1 VSGPGLDAILAELR
15 PALRSC
21 IAALAESLLGQPTIR
36 RKRELRW
43 GAKGSFRVIISGPK
57 QGACCNFESGWKG
70 DPLRLIENERHTDFI
85 GAVKYGC
92 DYVGIAFD
100 RQGTQEDP
108 AARRAREAEQAR
120 QRAERDAGQ
129 EADEGRRI
137 AYARHLWNASGP
149 IHGTAASVYLE
160 ITRAIPR
167 PATGW
172 PDAVVRYHA
181 GTASLIL
188 AGTCAMGEVRFVQRI
203 RLTIDGRKA
212 DGTPKLTSGVMD
224 GAFVRLPG
232 PTDSPLLLA
241 EGPETALSVWAAT
254 EYTTL
259 ASIGSIARHTPPVNR
274 RVVICRDDDRLQS
287 PADRALKL
295 AMATWHGAGLEV
307 ITATPWNV
315 RREDKSDFN
324 DVIQVVGIEAVRIR
338 IAAALDPLH
347 DRIPRLTIEA
357 GQVALQTAIDDFYT
371 KLLLSESA

>member
-1 VSGPGLDAILAELR
+1 VSGPDLDAILAELR
-15 PALRSC
+15 PALRSG
-21 IAALAESLLGQPTIR
+21 IADLAESLLGQPTIR

-43 GAKGSFRVIISGPK
+43 GAKGSFRVITSGPK

-92 DYVGIAFD
+92 DYVGITFD

-129 EADEGRRI
+129 GADEGRLI

-188 AGTCAMGEVRFVQRI
+188 AGTCALGEVRFVQRI
-203 RLTIDGRKA
+203 RLTIDGHKA
-212 DGTPKLTSGVMD
+212 DGTPKLTSGVMAN
-224 GAFVRLPG
+224 AFVRLPG
-232 PTDSPLLLA
+232 PTDGPLLLA

-254 EYTTL
+254 GYATM
-259 ASIGSIARHTPPVNR
+259 ASIGSITRHAPPLNR
-274 RVVICRDDDRLQS
+274 RVVLCRDDDRLQS

-295 AMATWHGAGLEV
+295 STSVWLAADIDAV
-307 ITATPWNV
+307 TATPWNV

-324 DVIQVVGIEAVRIR
+324 DVIQASGIAAVRTR
-338 IAAALDPLH
+338 IAAALDPPH
-347 DRIPRLTIEA
+347 DSISRLTIEA
-357 GQVALQTAIDDFYT
+357 GRAALQVVLDDFYVQVLT
-371 KLLLSESA
+371 EPN

>member
-1 VSGPGLDAILAELR
+1 MSGPGLDTVLAELR

-21 IAALAESLLGQPTIR
+21 IADLAERLLGQPTVR

-43 GAKGSFRVIISGPK
+43 GARGSLSVIISGAR
-57 QGACCNFESGWKG
+57 QGTCSDFETGWVG
-70 DPLRLIENERHTDFI
+70 DPIRLIEREVHTDFI

-92 DYVGIAFD
+92 DYAGIAFD
-100 RQGTQEDP
+100 RHGRQEDP
-108 AARRAREAEQAR
+108 AARRAREADQEC
-120 QRAERDAGQ
+120 QRAKKEAEY

-137 AYARHLWNASGP
+137 ANARALWNASVP
-149 IHGTAASVYLE
+149 VYGTIGSKYLE
-160 ITRAIPR
+160 VTRAIPR

-172 PDAVVRYHA
+172 PDAVIRYHQ

-188 AGTCAMGEVRFVQRI
+188 AGTNTLGEVRFVQRV
-203 RLTIDGRKA
+203 RLTIGAQKLA
-212 DGTPKLTSGVMD
+212 GTPKLTHGVMD

-232 PTDSPLLLA
+232 PTDGPLLLA
-241 EGPETALSVWAAT
+241 EGPETALSLWAAT
-254 EYTTL
+254 GYATQVSL
-259 ASIGSIARHTPPVNR
+259 GSITRHEPPVGR
-274 RVVICRDDDRLQS
+274 RIVLCRDDDRLQS

-295 AMATWHGAGLEV
+295 AMATWLGAGLNV

-324 DVIQVVGIEAVRIR
+324 DVIQAGGIEAVRIR

-347 DRIPRLTIEA
+347 DRIPRLTIKA

-371 KLLLSESA
+371 KLLLSESG

>member
-1 VSGPGLDAILAELR
+1 VSGSGLDTILAELR

-21 IAALAESLLGQPTIR
+21 IADLAERLLGRPTVR
-36 RKRELRW
+36 RQRELRW
-43 GAKGSFRVIISGPK
+43 GSRGSFSVIISGAR
-57 QGACCNFESGWKG
+57 QGTCSDFETGWKG
-70 DPLRLIENERHTDFI
+70 DPLAVIMREQHTDFI
-85 GAVKYGC
+85 GAVRFGC
-92 DYVGIAFD
+92 DFVGITFD
-100 RQGTQEDP
+100 RQGKQEDP

-120 QRAERDAGQ
+120 QHAERDAGQ

-172 PDAVVRYHA
+172 PNAVVRYHA

-188 AGTCAMGEVRFVQRI
+188 AGTCAMGEVRFVQRV

-212 DGTPKLTSGVMD
+212 DGTPKLTFGVMN

-232 PTDSPLLLA
+232 PTNGPLLLA

-254 EYTTL
+254 GYPTL
-259 ASIGSIARHTPPVNR
+259 ASIGAITRHTPSVNR

-287 PADRALKL
+287 PADRALKRSMSVWL
-295 AMATWHGAGLEV
+295 TADIDAV
-307 ITATPWNV
+307 TATPWKV
-315 RREDKSDFN
+315 RREDRSDFN
-324 DVIQVVGIEAVRIR
+324 DVIQAGGIAEVRTR
-338 IAAALDPLH
+338 IAAALDPP
-347 DRIPRLTIEA
+347 DDSISRLTIEA
-357 GQVALQTAIDDFYT
+357 GRAALQVVLDDFYVQ
-371 KLLLSESA
+371 LLTEPN

>member
-70 DPLRLIENERHTDFI
+70 DPLCLIENERHTDFI
-85 GAVKYGC
+85 GAVRFGC
-92 DYVGIAFD
+92 DYAGIAFD
-100 RQGTQEDP
+100 RQGKQEDP
-108 AARRAREAEQAR
+108 AARRAREAEQER
-120 QRAERDAGQ
+120 QRAER
-129 EADEGRRI
+129 EAERETDENKRI
-137 AYARHLWNASGP
+137 AYARHLWNDSSP
-149 IHGTAASVYLE
+149 IDGTVAEEYLA

-172 PDAVVRYHA
+172 PDATVRYHS

-188 AGTCAMGEVRFVQRI
+188 AGTDTLGQVGFVQRV
-203 RLTIDGRKA
+203 RLTIDAQKVA
-212 DGTPKLTSGVMD
+212 GTSKLTNGVMAN
-224 GAFVRLPG
+224 AFVRLPG
-232 PTDSPLLLA
+232 PTDGPRLLA

-254 EYTTL
+254 GYATL
-259 ASIGSIARHTPPVNR
+259 ASIGPITRHEPPVGR
-274 RVVICRDDDRLQS
+274 RIVLCRDDDRLQS

-295 AMATWHGAGLEV
+295 AIASWHGAGIDAV
-307 ITATPWNV
+307 IATPWKV
-315 RREDKSDFN
+315 RRQDRSDFN
-324 DVIQVVGIEAVRIR
+324 DVIQAGGIEAVRTR
-338 IAAALDPLH
+338 IAAALNPPH

-357 GQVALQTAIDDFYT
+357 GQVALQAAIDDFYT
-371 KLLLSESA
+371 KLLLSEFK